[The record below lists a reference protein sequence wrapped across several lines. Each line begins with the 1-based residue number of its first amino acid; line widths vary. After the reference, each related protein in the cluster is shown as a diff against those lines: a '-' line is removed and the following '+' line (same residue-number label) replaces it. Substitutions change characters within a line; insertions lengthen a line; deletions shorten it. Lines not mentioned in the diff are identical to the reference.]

1 MPLRERIAHAWVNF
15 LLRRRL
21 AVTIAVVI
29 ATIFFSFQLEH
40 PSIHTDFFDLY
51 PPRHPYIQLY
61 QKYREMFGSANVLVI
76 AVEAKKGT
84 IFTIPTIGKIDRIT
98 RELMATPGVD
108 PYQIISL
115 THPKLKN
122 ITASSWGITIRPVMY
137 PAFPRNQEDLDRMR
151 EVCYKNQGIRGFY
164 LSPDDKAATIYA
176 GFWEE
181 GTDLRMLFKRVQE
194 IKRQETDENTNIYIT
209 GYPMLYAWIMHY
221 YPMILMVIGI
231 TAAAIALL
239 LWFYFRTIQGV
250 LIPLFSGVL
259 STVWAL
265 GFAALFGF
273 NLDPLVLVV
282 LVLITARV
290 LSHSVQSMERYHE
303 EYYRQGDKNAAIR
316 TSYLSL
322 MAPAMVAIASDGAA
336 ILTLAVA
343 SIPLI
348 QNLAFVCS
356 FFIVTIAVSVVT
368 LHSIIL
374 TVVRPPRHDPKAGKR
389 LSDHIY
395 NGING
400 WLVRISQGRSRYVL
414 AGLMAL
420 TLVVGVFYAHKL
432 RIGDV
437 SIGEAIMHHDHPYNV
452 AYRFVNKNFVGSSQ
466 LVIIA
471 EGDKPDA
478 IQNGAVLNK
487 IEQFQKYMELGPNT
501 GGSLTIANM
510 MKSAYRM
517 YHEGEPR
524 WEFIPDETRHLG
536 NLFFLIQSSTSPG
549 EMDRYFSRD
558 YKNATITV
566 YYRNYSSEVIKGAIE
581 RAKEFIAANP
591 LEHVQFRLAGGLMGV
606 LAATYEEVEWSYAV
620 NIPLVMFTVFVLS
633 FLTYRS
639 VLGALIVMLPSIVA
653 QPLSEAMMYWLGID
667 ANINSLPVA
676 AVGIGIGIDYG
687 YYVLSRIVEE
697 YRKNPDFDAAN
708 AEALMTTGKAIMFT
722 GTTLT
727 AAVIFWLFFP
737 MKFQAEM
744 ALLLTLLLF
753 FHIVGALVFIP
764 AFVSLLKPR
773 FVSRR
778 GAEEGMAAAPAEIHA
793 HEGALD

>member
-1 MPLRERIAHAWVNF
+1 MTPVSWRSRLAESWIDSLLRYRLIIGLLAAVATVFF
-15 LLRRRL
+15 LL
-21 AVTIAVVI
+21 
-29 ATIFFSFQLEH
+29 QL
-40 PSIHTDFFDLY
+40 PKLSIHTDFFDLY

-61 QKYREMFGSANVLVI
+61 QQYREMFGGANVLVI
-76 AVEAKKGT
+76 AVEVKEGT
-84 IFTIPTIGKIDRIT
+84 IFTLPAIGKIDRIT
-98 RELMATPGVD
+98 RALMETQGVD
-108 PYQIISL
+108 PYQVISL

-122 ITASSWGITIRPVMY
+122 IRVSSYGISILPLMH

-151 EVCYKNQGIRGFY
+151 EAAYRNQGIRGFY
-164 LSPDDKAATIYA
+164 LSADDKAATIFA

-181 GTDLRMLFKRVQE
+181 GTDLGMLFERVQDL
-194 IKRQETDENTNIYIT
+194 KRQEEDDNTRIYLT

-221 YPMILMVIGI
+221 YPMILMVIGV
-231 TAAAIALL
+231 TAGAIALL
-239 LWFYFRTIQGV
+239 LWFYFRTFQGV
-250 LIPLFSGVL
+250 LIPMFSGAL
-259 STVWAL
+259 STVWTL

-303 EYYRQGDKNAAIR
+303 EYYRRGDKLAAIR

-322 MAPAMVAIASDGAA
+322 LAPALVAIASDGAA

-356 FFIVTIAVSVVT
+356 FFMVTIAVSVIT
-368 LHSIIL
+368 LVPIVLS
-374 TVVRPPRHDPKAGKR
+374 VVRPPRRDPKAGSR
-389 LSDHIY
+389 LSDRIY

-400 WLVRISQGRSRYVL
+400 GLVRISYGRSRYFV
-414 AGLMAL
+414 AGLMIS
-420 TLVVGVFYAHKL
+420 TLAVGMFYAHKL
-432 RIGDV
+432 RIGDM

-452 AYRFVNKNFVGSSQ
+452 AYRFVNEHFVGSSQ

-471 EGDKPDA
+471 EGSGENA
-478 IQNGAVLNK
+478 IQNGQVLNK

-501 GGSLTIANM
+501 GGSLTVTNM
-510 MKSAYRM
+510 MRRVYRM

-524 WEFIPDETRHLG
+524 WEFIPDETRYLG

-566 YYRNYSSEVIKGAIE
+566 YYRDYSSEVIKGAIR
-581 RAKEFIAANP
+581 RAKEFIADNP
-591 LEHVQFRLAGGLMGV
+591 VEGVEFRLAGGLMGV

-639 VLGALIVMLPSIVA
+639 VLGALIVMMPSIVA
-653 QPLSEAMMYWLGID
+653 QPLSEATMYWLGID

-697 YRKNPDFDAAN
+697 YHKNPDFDAAN
-708 AEALMTTGKAIMFT
+708 AEALMTTGRAIMFT

-727 AAVIFWLFFP
+727 AAVVFWLFFP

-773 FVSRR
+773 FVRRR
-778 GAEEGMAAAPAEIHA
+778 GARTTEAAVGDELRA
-793 HEGALD
+793 

>member
-1 MPLRERIAHAWVNF
+1 MDTKRNDQREVKAMPLRERLAEAWVNF
-15 LLRRRL
+15 LLRYRL
-21 AVTIAVVI
+21 AVSFVVLV
-29 ATIFFSFQLEH
+29 ATVLFCFELDNL
-40 PSIHTDFFDLY
+40 SIHTDFFDLY

-61 QKYREMFGSANVLVI
+61 QQYRQMFGSANVLVI
-76 AVEAKKGT
+76 AVEVKEGT
-84 IFTIPTIGKIDRIT
+84 IFTIPAIGKIDRIT
-98 RELMATPGVD
+98 RALMATPGVD

-122 ITASSWGITIRPVMY
+122 ITASSWGITIRPVMF

-151 EVCYKNQGIRGFY
+151 EVCYQNQGIRGFFV
-164 LSPDDKAATIYA
+164 SPDDKAATIFA

-181 GTDLRMLFKRVQE
+181 GTDLRMLFRRVQE
-194 IKRQETDENTNIYIT
+194 LKRQEEDENTNIYIT

-231 TAAAIALL
+231 TAAAIAVL

-250 LIPLFSGVL
+250 LIPMFSGIL
-259 STVWAL
+259 STAWAL
-265 GFAALFGF
+265 GFASLFGF

-303 EYYRQGDKNAAIR
+303 EYYRLGDKYAAIR

-368 LHSIIL
+368 LHPIIL
-374 TVVRPPRHDPKAGKR
+374 TVVRPPRRDPKAGKR
-389 LSDHIY
+389 LSDRIY

-400 WLVRISQGRSRYVL
+400 WLVRISQGRSRHVL
-414 AGLMAL
+414 A
-420 TLVVGVFYAHKL
+420 TLLVATLLVGVFYAHKL

-437 SIGEAIMHHDHPYNV
+437 SIGEAIMHHNHPYNV
-452 AYRFVNKNFVGSSQ
+452 AYHFVNKNFVGSSQ

-471 EGDKPDA
+471 EGDRPDA
-478 IQNGAVLNK
+478 IQDGPVLNK

-501 GGSLTIANM
+501 GGSLTITNM
-510 MKSAYRM
+510 MRRAYRM

-536 NLFFLIQSSTSPG
+536 NLFFLIQSSTAPG

-558 YKNATITV
+558 YKNATITI
-566 YYRNYSSEVIKGAIE
+566 YYRDYSSEVIKGAIQ
-581 RAKEFIAANP
+581 RAKDFIAANP
-591 LEHVQFRLAGGLMGV
+591 LEHVRFRLAGGLMGV

-620 NIPLVMFTVFVLS
+620 NIPLVMVTVFILS

-639 VLGALIVMLPSIVA
+639 VLGALIVMTPSIVA
-653 QPLSEAMMYWLGID
+653 QPLSEATMYWLGID

-697 YRKNPDFDAAN
+697 YRKTPDFDAAN

-764 AFVSLLKPR
+764 ALVSLLKPR
-773 FVSRR
+773 FLRR
-778 GAEEGMAAAPAEIHA
+778 RSAESAARP
-793 HEGALD
+793 